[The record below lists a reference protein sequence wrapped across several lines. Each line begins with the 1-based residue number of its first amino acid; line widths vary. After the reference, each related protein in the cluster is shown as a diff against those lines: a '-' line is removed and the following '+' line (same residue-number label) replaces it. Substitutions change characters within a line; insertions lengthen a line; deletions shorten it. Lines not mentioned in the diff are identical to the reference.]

1 MALRIEKG
9 IVAFKKN
16 GSMIVFP
23 DGNVGKDNEYLRF
36 NKTPES
42 KELAHLFASPQ
53 FLFEQVTK
61 ATELE
66 VALGKLKDWINEH
79 RYGEDEEVPEDIN
92 EIMNDVYYD
101 Y

>member
-1 MALRIEKG
+1 MAIRIEKG

-36 NKTPES
+36 FKTPES
-42 KELAHLFASPQ
+42 KELAYLFADPK
-53 FLFEQVTK
+53 TI
-61 ATELE
+61 LE
-66 VALGKLKDWINEH
+66 RLKEGKEEAEGIDKLRDWLYAQPI
-79 RYGEDEEVPEDIN
+79 EVPEDLELILQHGW
-92 EIMNDVYYD
+92 D